1 MEKKKNTAMDIVG
14 RIAGTLFIPAAI
26 YIVLFIVT
34 RVNGQTYFGD
44 TNTWRN
50 IIQNTGAS
58 ATIAFAL
65 ATQIKNGRF
74 DFSGGAIMTLGAL
87 VSIYIANRFLHNGIF
102 YLAVSIAVC
111 TALSMV
117 VAFLYVNGR
126 IPIVICTVGA
136 AIFFESLTL
145 IFNRG
150 QGATISSDP
159 VLNFL
164 GKKEGPLLVV
174 MIISAAIYLIFTTF
188 TVAGKRAEL
197 LASNQAAAV
206 NIGINEKKNV
216 IQTFVVSGILYGIA
230 SVVFASQA
238 FQVDVVPSVLGTVS
252 VAFTSMLPVFMGFF
266 IGTFSVGAVGIIF
279 SSLAVGILQYG
290 IDVIAPTGYAGAF
303 KNVIMGLFMIVFFL
317 VSRKGNRIIKWI
329 IEKIKSGNDISGA
342 AEGV

>member
-1 MEKKKNTAMDIVG
+1 MKKKKNIG
-14 RIAGTLFIPAAI
+14 LEILRRITGTLFIPAAI
-26 YIVLFIVT
+26 YLIFLIITKVQGLD
-34 RVNGQTYFGD
+34 YFGD

-50 IIQNTGAS
+50 IIQNTGAA
-58 ATIAFAL
+58 ATIAYAL
-65 ATQIKNGRF
+65 ATQIKHGRF

-87 VSIYIANRFLHNGIF
+87 VSIYIANHVMHNGMF
-102 YLAVSIAVC
+102 YLLTSIAVC
-111 TALSMV
+111 TVLSIL

-150 QGATISSDP
+150 QGATISSDATLNYFGKRAG
-159 VLNFL
+159 VLSV
-164 GKKEGPLLVV
+164 LVF
-174 MIISAAIYLIFTTF
+174 ISALIYFIFTTY
-188 TVAGKRAEL
+188 TTAGRRAQL

-216 IQTFVVSGILYGIA
+216 IQTFIVSGILYGIA

-252 VAFTSMLPVFMGFF
+252 VAFTSLLPVFMGFF
-266 IGTFSVGAVGIIF
+266 IGSFSTGAVGIIF
-279 SSLAVGILQYG
+279 SSFAVGILQYG

-303 KNVIMGLFMIVFFL
+303 KNVIMGTFMIVFFL
-317 VSRKGNRIIKWI
+317 VSQKGGRTIKLVMEKLKLRKKLRVG
-329 IEKIKSGNDISGA
+329 
-342 AEGV
+342 